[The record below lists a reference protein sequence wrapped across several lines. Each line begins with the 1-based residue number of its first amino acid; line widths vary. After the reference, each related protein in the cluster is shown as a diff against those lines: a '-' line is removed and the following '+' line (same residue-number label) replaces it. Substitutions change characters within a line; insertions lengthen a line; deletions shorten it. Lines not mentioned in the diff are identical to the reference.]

1 MRELWRRFYS
11 CSVSFPRNLK
21 RETVDLS
28 LPEDV
33 VNSFPFTSTVN
44 KLTISDL
51 LSPVF
56 ESGLSRW
63 LFAFCLEHSV

>member
-1 MRELWRRFYS
+1 M
-11 CSVSFPRNLK
+11 
-21 RETVDLS
+21 DLS
-28 LPEDV
+28 LPED